1 MIQSYVVFGAYGGI
15 GSALCRRLA
24 KKGARLLLA
33 GRDEESMAALA
44 SEFGAETFCLD
55 ASNLRQ
61 VESCMKR
68 AVELHGHVNGVAN
81 CVGSLLLKPA
91 HLLSEE
97 EWDATVATNLKSAFA
112 VVRAAAITMAQKGG
126 SVVLLSTA
134 AARIGLANHE
144 AISAAKAGIEGLA
157 LAASASYASKGIRV
171 NCVAPGMTRTP
182 LTAKLL
188 QNEMMAKA
196 SAGMH
201 ALGRIGEPNDVAS
214 AIEWLLDSEQ
224 SWVTG
229 QVIGVDGGLS
239 RIRSR
244 SRCVSRRRVHRQTDD
259 RTQPRRLCNSE
270 RRYRGP
276 GSRP

>member
-1 MIQSYVVFGAYGGI
+1 MTVSYVVFGAYAGV
-15 GSALCRRLA
+15 GSALCRRLD
-24 KKGARLLLA
+24 KKGAKLLLA
-33 GRDEESMAALA
+33 GRDEARLA
-44 SEFGAETFCLD
+44 SLAAELGAQTFPVD
-55 ASNLRQ
+55 ATNLRQ
-61 VESCMKR
+61 VESCVKQ
-68 AVELHGHVNGVAN
+68 ASELYGGVTGVAN

-97 EWDATVATNLKSAFA
+97 EWDATITTNLKSAFA
-112 VVRAAAITMAQKGG
+112 VVRAATAAMAQQGG
-126 SVVLLSTA
+126 SIVLLSTA
-134 AARIGLANHE
+134 AARIGLVNHE

-157 LAASASYASKGIRV
+157 LAAAATYASKGIRV

-201 ALGRIGEPNDVAS
+201 ALGRIGEANDIAS
-214 AIEWLLDSEQ
+214 AIEWLLDPEQ

-244 SRCVSRRRVHRQTDD
+244 S
-259 RTQPRRLCNSE
+259 
-270 RRYRGP
+270 
-276 GSRP
+276 

>member
-1 MIQSYVVFGAYGGI
+1 MTQSYVVFGAYGGV

-24 KKGARLLLA
+24 KKSARLLLA
-33 GRDEESMAALA
+33 GRDEVRLANLAAELD
-44 SEFGAETFCLD
+44 AETFCLD
-55 ASNLRQ
+55 ACNLRQ

-68 AVELHGHVNGVAN
+68 AAELHGPINGVAN

-97 EWDATVATNLKSAFA
+97 EWDAIIATNLKSAFA
-112 VVRAAAITMAQKGG
+112 VVRGAAITMAPLGG
-126 SVVLLSTA
+126 SIVLLSSA
-134 AARIGLANHE
+134 AARIGIANHE

-182 LTAKLL
+182 LTATLL
-188 QNEMMAKA
+188 RNEMMAKA

-201 ALGRIGEPNDVAS
+201 ALGRIGEPDEVAS
-214 AIEWLLDSEQ
+214 AIAWLLDPEQ
-224 SWVTG
+224 SWITG

-239 RIRSR
+239 RVRSR
-244 SRCVSRRRVHRQTDD
+244 S
-259 RTQPRRLCNSE
+259 
-270 RRYRGP
+270 
-276 GSRP
+276 

>member
-1 MIQSYVVFGAYGGI
+1 MIASYVVFGAYGGI

-24 KKGARLLLA
+24 KKGTRLMLA
-33 GRDEESMAALA
+33 GRDGTRLA
-44 SEFGAETFCLD
+44 SLAAELGAETFCLD
-55 ASNLRQ
+55 ACNLQQ
-61 VESCMKR
+61 VELCMKR
-68 AVELHGHVNGVAN
+68 AVEVCGPIAGVAN

-91 HLLSEE
+91 HVVSEE
-97 EWDATVATNLKSAFA
+97 EWDGVIATNLKSAFA
-112 VVRAAAITMAQKGG
+112 VVRGAAITMMNGGG

-157 LAASASYASKGIRV
+157 LASSSSYAGKGIRF

-188 QNEMMAKA
+188 QSDMMAKA

-201 ALGRIGEPNDVAS
+201 ALGRIGEPEELAS
-214 AIEWLLDSEQ
+214 AIEWLLDPEQ

-244 SRCVSRRRVHRQTDD
+244 
-259 RTQPRRLCNSE
+259 
-270 RRYRGP
+270 G
-276 GSRP
+276 

>member
-1 MIQSYVVFGAYGGI
+1 MSQSYVILGAYGGI
-15 GSALCRRLA
+15 GSALSRRLA
-24 KKGARLLLA
+24 KKRAHLLLG
-33 GRDEESMAALA
+33 GRDEVRLA
-44 SEFGAETFCLD
+44 SLAAELGAEAFCLD

-68 AVELHGHVNGVAN
+68 AAEHGHVDGVAN

-97 EWDATVATNLKSAFA
+97 DWDATVAINLKSAFA
-112 VVRAAAITMAQKGG
+112 VVRATAITMAQQGG

-157 LAASASYASKGIRV
+157 LAASASYAAKGIRF

-201 ALGRIGEPNDVAS
+201 ALGRIGEPDDVAS
-214 AIEWLLDSEQ
+214 AIEWLLDPEQ
-224 SWVTG
+224 NWVTG

-244 SRCVSRRRVHRQTDD
+244 S
-259 RTQPRRLCNSE
+259 
-270 RRYRGP
+270 
-276 GSRP
+276 

>member
-1 MIQSYVVFGAYGGI
+1 MSEAYIVFGAYGGI
-15 GSALCRRLA
+15 GSALSRRLSS
-24 KKGARLLLA
+24 KGAQLLLA
-33 GRDEESMAALA
+33 GRDESRLA
-44 SEFGAETFCLD
+44 SLAAELGAQTFSLD
-55 ASNLRQ
+55 ATNTRE
-61 VESCMKR
+61 VEACLKHATESF
-68 AVELHGHVNGVAN
+68 GQVNGMAN

-91 HLLSEE
+91 HLISDD
-97 EWDATVATNLKSAFA
+97 EWDATLTTNLKSAFA
-112 VVRAAAITMAQKGG
+112 VVRAAAMTMGRQGG

-157 LAASASYASKGIRV
+157 LAAAASYAAKGIRV

-182 LTAKLL
+182 LTAKLV

-201 ALGRIGEPNDVAS
+201 ALGRIGEPSEIAS
-214 AIEWLLDSEQ
+214 AIAWLLDPEQ

-244 SRCVSRRRVHRQTDD
+244 A
-259 RTQPRRLCNSE
+259 
-270 RRYRGP
+270 
-276 GSRP
+276 

>member
-1 MIQSYVVFGAYGGI
+1 MNGSYVVLGAYGGV

-24 KKGARLLLA
+24 KKGANLLLA
-33 GRDEESMAALA
+33 GRDETRLAAMAAKL
-44 SEFGAETFCLD
+44 GAQTFPVD
-55 ASNLRQ
+55 ATNLGQ
-61 VESCMKR
+61 VVSCMKQ
-68 AVELHGHVNGVAN
+68 ASELYGQVNGVAN

-97 EWDATVATNLKSAFA
+97 EWDATITTNLKSAFA
-112 VVRAAAITMAQKGG
+112 VVRAATTAMAKQGG
-126 SVVLLSTA
+126 SIVLLSTA

-144 AISAAKAGIEGLA
+144 AISAAKAGVEGLA
-157 LAASASYASKGIRV
+157 LAAAASSYASKGIRV

-188 QNEMMAKA
+188 QNEMMVKA

-201 ALGRIGEPNDVAS
+201 ALGRIGEPNDIAS
-214 AIEWLLDSEQ
+214 AIEWLLDPEQ

-229 QVIGVDGGLS
+229 QVLGVDGGLS

-244 SRCVSRRRVHRQTDD
+244 
-259 RTQPRRLCNSE
+259 
-270 RRYRGP
+270 
-276 GSRP
+276 

>member
-1 MIQSYVVFGAYGGI
+1 MNQSYVVFGAYGGI

-24 KKGARLLLA
+24 RKGAKLLLA
-33 GRDEESMAALA
+33 GRNQVRLSGLAAEL
-44 SEFGAETFCLD
+44 GAEAFCLD
-55 ASNLRQ
+55 ACNLRQ

-68 AVELHGHVNGVAN
+68 ATELHGPITGVAN

-97 EWDATVATNLKSAFA
+97 EWDATLATNLKSAFA
-112 VVRAAAITMAQKGG
+112 VVRGAALTMAQQGG

-134 AARIGLANHE
+134 AARIGFANHE

-182 LTAKLL
+182 LTARLL
-188 QNEMMAKA
+188 ENETMAKA

-201 ALGRIGEPNDVAS
+201 ALGRIGEPDEIAS
-214 AIEWLLDSEQ
+214 AIEWLLDPEQ
-224 SWVTG
+224 SWVTD

-244 SRCVSRRRVHRQTDD
+244 S
-259 RTQPRRLCNSE
+259 
-270 RRYRGP
+270 
-276 GSRP
+276 

>member
-1 MIQSYVVFGAYGGI
+1 MSQSYVVFGASGGI
-15 GSALCRRLA
+15 SSALCRRLGRR
-24 KKGARLLLA
+24 GAQLLLA
-33 GRDEESMAALA
+33 GRSEQRLDSLAAEL
-44 SEFGAETFCLD
+44 GAESFCLD

-68 AVELHGHVNGVAN
+68 AAELHGHLNGVAN

-91 HLLSEE
+91 HFLSEE

-112 VVRAAAITMAQKGG
+112 VVRAAAITMTQNGG
-126 SVVLLSTA
+126 SVVLLSSA

-201 ALGRIGEPNDVAS
+201 ALGRVGEPEDIAS
-214 AIEWLLDSEQ
+214 AIEWLLDPEQ
-224 SWVTG
+224 SWITG

-244 SRCVSRRRVHRQTDD
+244 S
-259 RTQPRRLCNSE
+259 
-270 RRYRGP
+270 
-276 GSRP
+276 

>member
-1 MIQSYVVFGAYGGI
+1 MTGSYVVFGAYGGV

-24 KKGARLLLA
+24 NKGGKLLLA
-33 GRDEESMAALA
+33 GRDEARLA
-44 SEFGAETFCLD
+44 TLAGELGAQTFPVD
-55 ASNLRQ
+55 ATNLRQ
-61 VESCMKR
+61 VESCMKQ
-68 AVELHGHVNGVAN
+68 ASELYGGVNGVVN

-97 EWDATVATNLKSAFA
+97 EWDATITTNLKSAFA
-112 VVRAAAITMAQKGG
+112 VVRAATVVMAQQGG
-126 SVVLLSTA
+126 SIVLLSTA
-134 AARIGLANHE
+134 AVRIGLANHE

-157 LAASASYASKGIRV
+157 LAAAATYASKGIRV

-188 QNEMMAKA
+188 QNEVMAKA

-201 ALGRIGEPNDVAS
+201 ALGRIGEPNDIAS
-214 AIEWLLDSEQ
+214 AIEWLLDPEQ

-244 SRCVSRRRVHRQTDD
+244 S
-259 RTQPRRLCNSE
+259 
-270 RRYRGP
+270 
-276 GSRP
+276 